1 MGPPSFSLKQP
12 KVRCNFTFGEKSM
25 FLILSAD
32 SQIEI
37 QFVIL
42 LFFYVIKSFDRDN
55 SYLK

>member
-1 MGPPSFSLKQP
+1 MGPPPFSLKQP
-12 KVRCNFTFGEKSM
+12 KVLRNLTFGEKSM

-32 SQIEI
+32 FQIEI
-37 QFVIL
+37 RFIIL